1 MDLSRDNVECRLSSA
16 ATARDIRS
24 YHGAWGM
31 APASCRVYPYAMVE
45 VTFIDAEGAQF
56 PVQSPEGSSL
66 MEAAIAHDVPSI
78 VGFCGGMCACG
89 TCHCYPAPDWV
100 SRLTDVS
107 ENEADTL
114 KRVLE
119 RRAVSRLACQI
130 RLDDRLDG
138 LVVHLPPRQ
147 RNP

>member
-1 MDLSRDNVECRLSSA
+1 
-16 ATARDIRS
+16 
-24 YHGAWGM
+24 M
-31 APASCRVYPYAMVE
+31 APASCRVYPYAMVD

-56 PVQSPEGSSL
+56 PVQSPEGSTL

-78 VGFCGGMCACG
+78 VGFRGGMCACG

>member
-1 MDLSRDNVECRLSSA
+1 
-16 ATARDIRS
+16 
-24 YHGAWGM
+24 M
-31 APASCRVYPYAMVE
+31 APASDRVYPYGMVD

-56 PVQSPEGSSL
+56 PVQSPGGTTL

-100 SRLTDVS
+100 SRLTAVS
-107 ENEADTL
+107 ENEEDTL

-147 RNP
+147 RTP